1 MLMAHCDDEIIC
13 GWPIFQNKN
22 IKKKIIIVS
31 SDLKN
36 NQRLW
41 CSHRKFVFRELCKS
55 FEIEQEC
62 MDYDSEFSINI
73 KEKKLL
79 EKNIID
85 ILEKDKFDFIY
96 THNFFGEYF
105 HPDHIFLFN
114 LIIQKYK
121 NKIIISDIDYTN
133 TKNRFEKK
141 NKIIN
146 QNEKIKYFNKKI
158 LNVDLNSNIFINVR
172 EYYKS
177 FNVWTWRNDLTQ
189 KKASLY
195 LL

>member
-1 MLMAHCDDEIIC
+1 M
-13 GWPIFQNKN
+13 N
-22 IKKKIIIVS
+22 
-31 SDLKN
+31 
-36 NQRLW
+36 
-41 CSHRKFVFRELCKS
+41 
-55 FEIEQEC
+55 
-62 MDYDSEFSINI
+62 
-73 KEKKLL
+73 
-79 EKNIID
+79 
-85 ILEKDKFDFIY
+85 
-96 THNFFGEYF
+96 
-105 HPDHIFLFN
+105 IFLFN

>member
-1 MLMAHCDDEIIC
+1 MAHCDDEIIC

-36 NQRLW
+36 KHRLW
-41 CSHRKFVFRELCKS
+41 CSHRKFVFRELCRS

-62 MDYDSEFSINI
+62 MDYNSEFSVHI

-85 ILEKDKFDFIY
+85 ILEKNKFDFIY

-146 QNEKIKYFNKKI
+146 QNEKVKYFNKKI
-158 LNVDLNSNIFINVR
+158 LNVDLNSNIFVNVR